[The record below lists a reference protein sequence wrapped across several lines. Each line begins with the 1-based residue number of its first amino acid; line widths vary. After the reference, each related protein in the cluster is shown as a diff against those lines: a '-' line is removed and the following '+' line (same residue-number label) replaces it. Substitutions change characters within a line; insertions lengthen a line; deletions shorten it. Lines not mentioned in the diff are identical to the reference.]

1 MPLFLCFVDYKKAF
15 DSVPHS
21 QLSRVMLE
29 MGFPGHIV
37 QLISHLYR
45 KQEAVVRVE
54 NGEKAWLRIRRGVCQ
69 GCIIS
74 PYLFNI
80 YSEQVM
86 RVALDGY
93 TKGFQIGG
101 RLINNLRYADDVVL
115 IAMSEAELQELIDR
129 VTIASETV
137 GLTINTAK
145 NKGHGFIQGELG
157 DFSIQKW
164 AEVGASSV
172 FCVSGINIP

>member
-1 MPLFLCFVDYKKAF
+1 
-15 DSVPHS
+15 
-21 QLSRVMLE
+21 

-45 KQEAVVRVE
+45 KQEAVVRVT
-54 NGEKAWLRIRRGVCQ
+54 NGETAWFRIRRGVRQ

-80 YSEQVM
+80 YSEQVF

-93 TKGFQIGG
+93 TKGFQIDG
-101 RLINNLRYADDVVL
+101 RLINNLRYADHVVF
-115 IAMSEAELQELIDR
+115 IATSEAKLQELIDR
-129 VTIASETV
+129 VTKASETA

-145 NKGHGFIQGELG
+145 TK
-157 DFSIQKW
+157 
-164 AEVGASSV
+164 VMASSKEKQV
-172 FCVSGINIP
+172 ISVYIHGQ